1 MNGHFSACGILPA
14 KRHENKILVGIFLH
28 RTDRNFFVANETNYD
43 ERFFSSDKFL
53 GYFFSSGDLELC
65 LNRIQAVV
73 RELLYSSCG
82 LKATFFPRLMPS

>member
-1 MNGHFSACGILPA
+1 MGFFFTELI
-14 KRHENKILVGIFLH
+14 EIF
-28 RTDRNFFVANETNYD
+28 FFATETNYD

-82 LKATFFPRLMPS
+82 LKATFFPRLMPT